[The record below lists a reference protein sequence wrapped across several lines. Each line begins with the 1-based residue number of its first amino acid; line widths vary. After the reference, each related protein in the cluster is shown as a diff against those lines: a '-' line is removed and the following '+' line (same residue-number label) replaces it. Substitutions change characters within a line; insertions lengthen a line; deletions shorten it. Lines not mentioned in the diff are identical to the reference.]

1 MKRHPALA
9 SLSRDHHSAL
19 RLARELEDVG
29 RGGGRD
35 PVRAIEALQRVWKTE
50 LAGHFAWE
58 ERWFGRILAETIELE
73 LLLAEHWNLRKH
85 IEAALALTAPSAQL
99 NLRIG
104 HIGVLLRAHV
114 RWEERVLFPAVE
126 RVASE
131 DDLAQM
137 LAAADQ
143 PASGF

>member
-9 SLSRDHHSAL
+9 NLSRDHHTAL
-19 RLARELEDVG
+19 RLARDLENAG

-35 PVRAIEALQRVWKTE
+35 PVRTVETLRKAWQTE

-58 ERWFGRILAETIELE
+58 ERWFGRILAETMELE

-85 IEAALALTAPSAQL
+85 IDAVLAPTPAPADL
-99 NLRIG
+99 NQRLG
-104 HIGVLLRAHV
+104 HIGALLRAHV